1 MIALYWLLTRLVAQL
16 AGQPILPSALRK
28 FSFKDNKPRP
38 LGFLT
43 VFKPVAAHL
52 LPLKETGELP
62 GIKPI
67 GFNSANPGEALKET
81 ALKPQRKPIGLPP
94 SKYDKNPYKGFSS
107 NSPGNS
113 PYKGFTQT
121 TSDTCP
127 YKGFAQ
133 PFSNGNSN
141 YDT

>member
-1 MIALYWLLTRLVAQL
+1 MIVLYWLLIRLGSEL
-16 AGQPILPSALRK
+16 AGQPISPRALWE
-28 FSFKDNKPRP
+28 FSLKERQPRP

-52 LPLKETGELP
+52 LPLKETRELP

-67 GFNSANPGEALKET
+67 GFNSANPGDALKET

-113 PYKGFTQT
+113 PYKGFTHT
-121 TSDTCP
+121 TYDTCP